1 MPLFAFWNF
10 REFLRL
16 VDKRNFGQNKMRR
29 KRKMKHHAENRASI
43 SLHRMFDWSG
53 IIIIG
58 KRSNHKSNCSILI
71 AFPQIK
77 SNEWK
82 EMWKQNWSTV
92 LHSMWKEAHSS
103 AEFRFR
109 KNGYYHFNMI
119 QMCFQ
124 CRWVSANRG
133 NFSRKKSA
141 VRLMSVKRKEMTS
154 NLHEY
159 RNTSPFFTW
168 GSGELEHWTLD
179 DDQVFF
185 SV

>member
-109 KNGYYHFNMI
+109 KNGYYHFNMY

-124 CRWVSANRG
+124 CRWVSAIWG
-133 NFSRKKSA
+133 NFSRKKI
-141 VRLMSVKRKEMTS
+141 RGKINECKKKRNDKQ
-154 NLHEY
+154 
-159 RNTSPFFTW
+159 FTW
-168 GSGELEHWTLD
+168 MKKHIPIFHLRFRWTWTLNTR
-179 DDQVFF
+179 
-185 SV
+185 